1 MIPARPIPERKRRR
15 GRTGS
20 ALIEM
25 AVGWFIITTVFGAA
39 FEYGYI
45 FYQYNSLFNAV
56 NNGARYASMY
66 PYDTNSPTYSDNF
79 KHSVQDIVLYGDPTG
94 SSSTLV
100 LRNLKTSNITIT
112 VTGTGDSSGTP
123 NTWSPTQMTVAIATD
138 TNGYAIDGVFGTF
151 TFKGKPTVTYP
162 FVGNYTGNQ

>member
-1 MIPARPIPERKRRR
+1 MIPACPIQESKRR

-25 AVGWFIITTVFGAA
+25 AVGWFIMTTVFGAA

-66 PYDTNSPTYSDNF
+66 PYETNTPTYTTNF
-79 KHSVQDIVLYGDPTG
+79 QSSVQDMVLYGDPTG

-100 LRNLKTSNITIT
+100 LRNLKASNISMS
-112 VTGTGDSSGTP
+112 VTGTGSYTSTP
-123 NTWSPTQMTVAIATD
+123 NTWIPTAVTVSIATD
-138 TNGYAIDGVFGTF
+138 TNGYTIDGVFGS
-151 TFKGKPTVTYP
+151 FKFSGKPTVTYP
-162 FVGNYTGNQ
+162 FVGNYTGAQ